1 MVSKLLYVREL
12 LNVLAANREQRE
24 LGSGWCTGCYAP
36 RGWAGMALWSELF
49 VFWTVLVGG
58 SGVSRCTVHV
68 FGRF

>member
-1 MVSKLLYVREL
+1 MAGAQGVMRH
-12 LNVLAANREQRE
+12 
-24 LGSGWCTGCYAP
+24 
-36 RGWAGMALWSELF
+36 GWAGMAFWSELF